1 MSLLELAEVRNGPKV
16 AGFPKVGL
24 VVVAGDPKSGKSW
37 LCASAPKSI
46 LIELED
52 MGADRI
58 PFGKI
63 IELRST
69 EEGLLD
75 KFDTLMG
82 EVMAD
87 DSIEIVII
95 DTVDKLAKLWQD
107 DISKL
112 HGTVNMVPKQ
122 GLDARILWG
131 EFGDRV
137 KVFSDAC
144 KNCGKLVVLIAHTRP
159 PKQDEQGRV
168 VNPEGI
174 NVQGQGGD
182 YIVAQAEMLG
192 KVGVRV
198 VAGKAQHFITFR
210 APSNQAIWRT
220 RVAEYADRE
229 IILDKENPWKSLID
243 AGTPAKVTPAKKTE
257 ARKK

>member
-1 MSLLELAEVRNGPKV
+1 MGLLELAEVRNGPKV

-24 VVVAGDPKSGKSW
+24 VGVAGDVKSGKTY

-52 MGADRI
+52 SGADRV
-58 PFGKI
+58 PFGRI

-69 EEGLLD
+69 EENLLE

-112 HGTVNMVPKQ
+112 HNTINMNPKP
-122 GLDARILWG
+122 GLDARVLWN

-137 KVFSDAC
+137 RAFVDAC
-144 KNCGKLVVLIAHTRP
+144 KNCGKLVILIAHTRP

-168 VNPEGI
+168 VHPEGI

-182 YIVAQAEMLG
+182 YIIANAEMLG

-198 VAGKAQHFITFR
+198 VAGKAQYFITFR

-220 RVAEYADRE
+220 RVVEYADRE
-229 IILDKENPWKSLID
+229 VILDKENPWKSLID
-243 AGTPAKVTPAKKTE
+243 AGTPAKTAPAKSNGG
-257 ARKK
+257 KKK